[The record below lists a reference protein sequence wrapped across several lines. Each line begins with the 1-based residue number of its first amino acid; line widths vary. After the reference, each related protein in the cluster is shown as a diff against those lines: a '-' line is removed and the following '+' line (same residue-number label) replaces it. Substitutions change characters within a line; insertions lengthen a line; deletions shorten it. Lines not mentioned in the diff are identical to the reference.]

1 MGYIWDLVKWQLG
14 AFLVLFL
21 LNLMFNEDFSQ
32 SRPFIYWGV
41 WVVALIG
48 AVCSWSERYDRNKKR
63 RTVEEH
69 QYQQAIRA
77 KEDETVDSG
86 PRHQS

>member
-1 MGYIWDLVKWQLG
+1 MGYIWDLVKHLG

-21 LNLMFNEDFSQ
+21 LNLMFDEDFSQ

-48 AVCSWSERYDRNKKR
+48 VLFNPGVNAREKQEAAGLPLICSVCE
-63 RTVEEH
+63 
-69 QYQQAIRA
+69 
-77 KEDETVDSG
+77 
-86 PRHQS
+86 